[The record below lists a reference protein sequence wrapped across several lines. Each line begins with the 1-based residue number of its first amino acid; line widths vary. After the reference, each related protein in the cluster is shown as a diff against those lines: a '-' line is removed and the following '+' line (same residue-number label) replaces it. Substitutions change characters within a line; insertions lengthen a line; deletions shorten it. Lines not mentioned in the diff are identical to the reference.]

1 MTPSTSGTPD
11 RLNSLLIRLL
21 GLGSWLSCGL
31 IATGMM
37 FQVSSVSAR
46 SGADHLI
53 STGIVLLIA
62 LPPMRVATM
71 GMWFLVHRDFSF
83 ALIAVLVLAIIIA
96 SALLGTGA
104 A

>member
-1 MTPSTSGTPD
+1 MTRSTSGTPD
-11 RLNSLLIRLL
+11 RLNNLLIRLL
-21 GLGSWLSCGL
+21 GLGSWVSCGL

-37 FQVSSVSAR
+37 LQVPSVSAR
-46 SGADHLI
+46 SGSDHLI

-62 LPPMRVATM
+62 LPTMRVATM
-71 GMWFLVHRDFSF
+71 GMWFLVHGDLSF
-83 ALIAVLVLAIIIA
+83 ALIAALVLAIIIA